1 MPDTN
6 RVGMYLKPE
15 ARASINLLRAEMSM
29 ALKRT
34 VSQSEA
40 VITACNQF
48 DVAKVK
54 PAVTHPVDEE
64 VGDEDPL

>member
-48 DVAKVK
+48 DVAKVR
-54 PAVTHPVDEE
+54 PVTHPLDEE